1 MNDVVTNNLRAPAA
15 TEINKLMPPLEPN
28 SNDLT
33 SQYLSTLNARELKAY
48 YIAKDHLGMSFT
60 MERSNG
66 FKQWKKTMESKPN

>member
-1 MNDVVTNNLRAPAA
+1 MTDIATQNNICVSD
-15 TEINKLMPPLEPN
+15 INNNKPLESN

-48 YIAKDHLGMSFT
+48 YIAKDHLGMSFS

>member
-1 MNDVVTNNLRAPAA
+1 MTDIATQHNICVSDINN
-15 TEINKLMPPLEPN
+15 NKPLETRA
-28 SNDLT
+28 NDLT

-60 MERSNG
+60 MDRSNG

>member
-1 MNDVVTNNLRAPAA
+1 MSDVAIKNICVSETNN
-15 TEINKLMPPLEPN
+15 NKPLETRA
-28 SNDLT
+28 NDLT

>member
-1 MNDVVTNNLRAPAA
+1 MNDVATSNNIRVSDTNH
-15 TEINKLMPPLEPN
+15 NKPLE
-28 SNDLT
+28 SKANDAT